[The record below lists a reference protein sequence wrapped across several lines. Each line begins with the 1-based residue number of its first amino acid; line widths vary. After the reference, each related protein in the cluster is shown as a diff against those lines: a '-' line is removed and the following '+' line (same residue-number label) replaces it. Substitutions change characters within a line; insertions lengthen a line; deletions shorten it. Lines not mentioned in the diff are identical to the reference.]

1 MVVGD
6 KVVTK
11 RDGWVGV
18 IWGHHWDGTE
28 DDKPWAVFVRKSDQE
43 ADWHYYYTHE
53 LQVIGNCGEYVQG
66 DVDHPLHNLIV
77 SATGGGKKSL
87 DYYTNKYNSHFGQGL
102 GGS

>member
-18 IWGHHWDGTE
+18 IWGHSWDGTE
-28 DDKPWAVFVRKSDQE
+28 DDKPWKVYVRKSDTE
-43 ADWHYYYTHE
+43 VDWHYFYTHE
-53 LQVIGNCGEYVQG
+53 LQVVGNCGEFVEG
-66 DVDHPLHNLIV
+66 DYDHPLYLLMV
-77 SATGGGKKSL
+77 ATRVGDGFIKTRL
-87 DYYTNKYNSHFGQGL
+87 NRYNSQFGQGL